1 MTDVRSGAR
10 SRRRWPLLAVLAGT
24 LLITGCGSDLPLNTL
39 DPAGSKAED
48 IDNLIS
54 PIFILAGVVF
64 VIIQGAVLVAWWRF
78 RVPKPKEG
86 EHVYPGGYADEEF
99 PEQVDGHFAAE
110 ITWTVVPFLL
120 LAVIT
125 IFSVAAILKLDDV
138 EAAPPGAKYPNM
150 QVTVVGQQWWW
161 EYQYHLDGNTD
172 TPPDIVT
179 ANELVIPVGQ
189 DVRIFTTSR
198 DVIHS
203 FWIPRL
209 NGKKD
214 AVPGRVHPWVIQAN
228 EVGRFAGQC
237 TEFCGLSHAYMRMFT
252 VALSEDDFGT
262 WVDNQTVG
270 REPLDET
277 DPNYD
282 GEQLFIQNCA
292 RCHIVNGV
300 TERDLNGDGELE
312 ADTLALYG
320 TIEDY
325 RDLTDDTGSQGK
337 YTGDANLTAG
347 AAPNLT
353 HFATRSSF
361 AGSFFELYPDAQE
374 ASEAGEY
381 LNLSGGPYF
390 RSTLEAWLRD
400 PGAVKPNAQPEQ
412 NRGMPNL
419 GLTELEIDS
428 LTDYLLSLD

>member
-1 MTDVRSGAR
+1 MTQTRLRTRSGQ
-10 SRRRWPLLAVLAGT
+10 RWILLVVVGLAM
-24 LLITGCGSDLPLNTL
+24 LISGCADEHPLNTL

-48 IDNLIS
+48 IDKLIS

-64 VIIQGAVLVAWWRF
+64 FFIQGAVLFMWWRF
-78 RVPKPKEG
+78 RVPAAKDG
-86 EHVYPGGYADEEF
+86 EHEYAGGYADEEF
-99 PEQVDGHFAAE
+99 PEQVHGHFAAE
-110 ITWTVVPFLL
+110 IGWTIAPFLI
-120 LAVIT
+120 LAVLS
-125 IFSVAAILKLDDV
+125 IFSVSLILSIDDV
-138 EAAPPGAKYPNM
+138 EAAPSGAEYPDM
-150 QVTVVGQQWWW
+150 QVMVVGQQWWW

-179 ANELVIPVGQ
+179 PNELVIPVGQ

-214 AVPGRVHPWVIQAN
+214 AVPGRVHPWVMQAN

-237 TEFCGLSHAYMRMFT
+237 TEFCGLSHAYMRMYT
-252 VALSEDDFGT
+252 VALTEADFQT
-262 WVDNQTVG
+262 WVDNQTAN
-270 REPLDET
+270 RQPLSEGDR
-277 DPNYD
+277 NYE
-282 GEQLFIQNCA
+282 GEQLFVQNCS
-292 RCHIVNGV
+292 RCHIINGL
-300 TERDLNGDGELE
+300 TERDLDGDGETE

-320 TIEDY
+320 GLEEY
-325 RDLTDDTGSQGK
+325 RDLTDGTLSQGM
-337 YTGDANLTAG
+337 YTGENNLTSG

-361 AGSFFELYPDAQE
+361 AGSLFELYPDAQE
-374 ASEAGEY
+374 TIEAGGY
-381 LNLSGGPYF
+381 LDLAGSDHF
-390 RSTLEAWLRD
+390 RSVLEAWLRD
-400 PGAVKPNAQPEQ
+400 PPAAKPNIQPEQ

-419 GLTELEIDS
+419 GLSEADIDL